1 MTSKLSLLIDRNR
14 LYESRFFLPCIKK
27 HEKYCSTPTNK
38 VLKDMFPKKRTL
50 KIRQKIVT
58 KGSSIS
64 ESNSFTAATNQKLS
78 NHSIIAATNRL
89 KRLVK
94 IRNWDITH
102 ILQKYKSNRWVLVYI
117 KSLCQIEFI
126 KILNLHVSSK
136 FLIDNS
142 AYQLECC

>member
-1 MTSKLSLLIDRNR
+1 MSSKLSLLIDRNR
-14 LYESRFFLPCIKK
+14 LYEARFFLPSIKK

-50 KIRQKIVT
+50 KVRQKIVT

-78 NHSIIAATNRL
+78 NNSIIAASNRL

-94 IRNWDITH
+94 IRNCDITQ
-102 ILQKYKSNRWVLVYI
+102 ILQKYKSNRSVLVLI
-117 KSLCQIEFI
+117 W
-126 KILNLHVSSK
+126 NK
-136 FLIDNS
+136 FLHKEILLIMMVENELS
-142 AYQLECC
+142 LN